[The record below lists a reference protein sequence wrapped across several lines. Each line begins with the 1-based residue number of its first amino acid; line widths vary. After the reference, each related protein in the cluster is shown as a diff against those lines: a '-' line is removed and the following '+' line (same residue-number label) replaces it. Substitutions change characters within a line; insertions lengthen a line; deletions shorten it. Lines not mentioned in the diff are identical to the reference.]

1 MDVFIIFQLSANGF
15 WVRTKEGKQ
24 QHYNKLKQIRYF
36 NVINIDIADDAKSAV
51 LCVLLRVRPLVK
63 VEVRNFSL
71 LRFPRWFCLIHDQ
84 LGMSL
89 RRVKRLVIFKC
100 QYFCLFHTQQCQF
113 YLKYYFL
120 RYY

>member
-24 QHYNKLKQIRYF
+24 QHYNKLKQIKYF
-36 NVINIDIADDAKSAV
+36 NVINIDIADDGKSAV
-51 LCVLLRVRPLVK
+51 LCVLLRVRPLIK

-71 LRFPRWFCLIHDQ
+71 LHFPRWFYLIHDQ

-89 RRVKRLVIFKC
+89 RRVKRSVIFKC
-100 QYFCLFHTQQCQF
+100 QYFCFFHTQQCQF